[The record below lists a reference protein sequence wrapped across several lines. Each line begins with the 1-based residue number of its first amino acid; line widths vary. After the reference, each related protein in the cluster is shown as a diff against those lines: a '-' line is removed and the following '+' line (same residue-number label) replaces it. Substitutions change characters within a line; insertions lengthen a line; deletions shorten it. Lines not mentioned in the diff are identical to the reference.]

1 MLYLPMNNTY
11 TGQVLL
17 EFALRNGRTIATKSF
32 HQGISKIL
40 RPQYLTDQH
49 QVTYFLLNLG
59 GGGVAGDTYCQ
70 DFELGEKVQ
79 VHLTTQSAMKI
90 FTANGGMPVRQKTKI
105 SLADDALLE
114 YINDPVILYEGA
126 KYCQTTAID
135 LTSRSHLFFV
145 DSLTQGWDEL
155 NQGFKYDEI
164 DNSCQI
170 IVDGQLEVL
179 DRLRLRPQNTD
190 LVTLGRL
197 EKYTHLA
204 SGWVIT
210 PSIAHLALVN
220 VVERLEQ
227 KYDVLLGIS
236 ELSISGF
243 AFRILAQNSQTILQ
257 LIAEL
262 RNIFRESNDLPVVTE
277 NRKY

>member
-1 MLYLPMNNTY
+1 MNNTY
-11 TGQVLL
+11 TGQVSLD
-17 EFALRNGRTIATKSF
+17 FTLRNGRTIATRTF
-32 HQGISKIL
+32 HQGVSKIL
-40 RPQYLTDQH
+40 QPQYLTDQL

-59 GGGVAGDTYCQ
+59 GGGVAGDTYRQ
-70 DFELGEKVQ
+70 DFKLDKKVQ

-90 FTANGGMPVRQKTKI
+90 FTANGGKPVSQKTKI

-126 KYCQTTAID
+126 KYCQTTVID

-170 IVDGQLEVL
+170 IVDGRLEVL

-190 LVTLGRL
+190 LVALGRL

-210 PSIAHLALVN
+210 PSIAPLAFGD

-227 KYDVLLGIS
+227 KYDVLIGIS
-236 ELSISGF
+236 ELSILGF
-243 AFRILAQNSQTILQ
+243 SFRILAQNSQLILQ
-257 LIAEL
+257 LITEL
-262 RNIFRESNDLPVVTE
+262 RTIFRKVTDLPVITE